1 MGGGKGENNIYYLI
15 FFLTHPSS
23 SPFPILFCFVLFS
36 HSRSADTQTVAEF
49 NASGLVFKDS
59 VEVVALTDPVVD
71 GVTLYLSD
79 FKRSISAKMKSS
91 DFFSEPTQSSLAC
104 VRTEGGVRVKG
115 DLGGR
120 EGAEMFAERK
130 NLNLLNNKT
139 LRVRR
144 IYHPEADTLI
154 YVAYSTRTAST
165 GNNADGSPSAGQYK
179 TSICAVPLKAG
190 EASPAP
196 AAAAAAQ

>member
-1 MGGGKGENNIYYLI
+1 M
-15 FFLTHPSS
+15 
-23 SPFPILFCFVLFS
+23 
-36 HSRSADTQTVAEF
+36 
-49 NASGLVFKDS
+49 
-59 VEVVALTDPVVD
+59 VALTDPVVD

-79 FKRSISAKMKSS
+79 FKRSISAKMKSN

-104 VRTEGGVRVKG
+104 VRSDGAVRVKS
-115 DLGGR
+115 DLGGK

-144 IYHPEADTLI
+144 VYHPEANSLI

-165 GNNADGSPSAGQYK
+165 GNNADGTPSAGQYK
-179 TSICAVPLKAG
+179 TSICAVPLRAG

-196 AAAAAAQ
+196 AVAAQ